1 MQDERKRATVLFRL
15 AASLSLL
22 IGAVS
27 NASGERLPI
36 KAYTIENG
44 LVHNRV
50 KRIVQDSR
58 GFLWFCTGGG
68 LSRFDGSQF
77 VTYSVDDGLPA
88 PSLNDIVEAG
98 DGVYWVATNSVGVVR
113 FDLTSGN
120 SSPPAP
126 NRSRFALYSVSSE
139 PVTNRVNVL
148 FRDGSGMLWAGTDGG
163 LFRLDER
170 AGAKTFEPVSLGIT
184 SHPDIQVQVWALSS
198 DPAGDLWIGTKF
210 GLLRRKPDGRLT
222 HYAIAPSS
230 NDDNVTAVIVDARGN
245 LWLGHRTGL
254 ITFNPASASTEDH
267 QPTVAR
273 ALPADAR
280 RYTTA
285 DGMDSDNVLA
295 VFQSADR
302 RLWIRTFGRS
312 LTEFDGRRFR
322 SYAVG
327 DHVGEIVGALTED
340 REGNLWLGSRAMGA
354 LKILRQGWSTYDEA
368 DGLGESVASVFE
380 NRDGELYINSSGW
393 RISRFDGQRFTTVR
407 PAFPATLTTSGW
419 RTVTGMLVD
428 HTGQWWFATREG
440 LYRFG
445 KVARFEQLAG
455 AQPIAIYRARDGLVD
470 DDVTRLFEDSRGD
483 IWIASWVPAR
493 EVLVRWDRATGT
505 FHRYGE
511 KDGLR
516 PFVTGLS
523 FAEDTSG
530 NVWIGFREGG
540 LARYRNGRFTI
551 ITAAAGVGTGS
562 VNGLYADQTGRV
574 WAAVNGRGVWRID
587 DPSADPPRVA
597 RYTKAEGLTT
607 DSVLSLTGD
616 LRGRIYITGPRGIDR
631 LEPASGRIT
640 HYSTADGLAGGEFTS
655 ATHDRS
661 GALWFCTTSGLSRLT
676 PTGEERVWPPPIRIG
691 ALRVAGIAQP
701 LSPLGEAQM
710 SPLRLKPS
718 QNNIQIDFFALAFRA
733 GETLRYQYRLE
744 GASADWSAPAAPR
757 SVDFASLS
765 PGTYRFL
772 VRAVTTAGIES
783 PSPATVT
790 FEILPPIWQRWWFLT
805 ITATIGAAA
814 VVAFT
819 RSRYRRV
826 ATLRESE
833 ERFRTLAETASD
845 AIITIDDAGR
855 IVLVNHAVEKVFGY
869 GREELLGAE
878 LTMLMPASVRPRHQ
892 EGFAR
897 YQRTG
902 ERTIGWETIAVPGR
916 HKRGHEIPL
925 EISFGE
931 FIRNNRR
938 FFTGI
943 ARDVTERK
951 RAEEALRRNR
961 EERLAELERVRKR
974 IATDLHDDVGSSLTR
989 ISLLSEVV
997 RRQVREADGSVVD
1010 ALSSIAALSREL
1022 VDSMSDI
1029 VWAINPSKDH
1039 LSDLAQRMR
1048 HFVSDLCTAREIQ
1061 LRFRTPPPE
1070 CDIAVG
1076 ANVRREVFLLF
1087 KEAVNNLVRHS
1098 RCSEAEL
1105 EFSINPGGLVL
1116 RVSDNGH
1123 GFNLAAASDGHG
1135 LRSMRERTEALG
1147 GTLEV
1152 VSQPG
1157 RGTLLVFTILLADR
1171 VGTPADQA
1179 PATDTETAPYIN
1191 MR

>member
-1 MQDERKRATVLFRL
+1 MQGGERIRPREMFRL
-15 AASLSLL
+15 AASVCLL
-22 IGAVS
+22 IAAAS

-44 LVHNRV
+44 LAHNRV

-77 VTYSVDDGLPA
+77 VTYSVDDGLPG
-88 PSLNDIVEAG
+88 PSLNDIVETS

-113 FDLTSGN
+113 FDLTSAN
-120 SSPPAP
+120 SSPSAGP
-126 NRSRFALYSVSSE
+126 RFALYSVSSE

-148 FRDGSGMLWAGTDGG
+148 FKDRSGMLWAGTDGG

-170 AGAKTFEPVSLGIT
+170 AGAKAFEPVSLGIPQ
-184 SHPDIQVQVWALSS
+184 HPDIQVQVWALAS
-198 DPAGDLWIGTKF
+198 DRAGDLWIGTKF

-222 HYAIAPSS
+222 HYAIDPSS
-230 NDDNVTAVIVDARGN
+230 NDDNVAAAMVDTSGS
-245 LWLGHRTGL
+245 LWVGHRTGL
-254 ITFNPASASTEDH
+254 ITFNPESASAQGD

-285 DGMDSDNVLA
+285 DGLDSNTVLA
-295 VFQSADR
+295 LYQSADR
-302 RLWIRTFGRS
+302 RLWIRTFGPS
-312 LTEFDGRRFR
+312 LTEFDGRQFR
-322 SYAVG
+322 AYAVG
-327 DHVGEIVGALTED
+327 DRVGEIIGALTED

-354 LKILRQGWSTYDEA
+354 LKILRHGWSTYDQV
-368 DGLGESVASVFE
+368 DGLGESVGSVFQ
-380 NRDGELYINSSGW
+380 NRAGDLYVNSSQW
-393 RISRFDGQRFTTVR
+393 RVSRFDGQRFTTVT
-407 PAFPATLTTSGW
+407 PAFPATLTSSGW
-419 RTVTGMLVD
+419 RTVSGMLVD

-445 KVARFEQLAG
+445 RVDRFEHLAG
-455 AQPIAIYRARDGLVD
+455 AQPLAVYQAHDGLVD

-493 EVLVRWDRATGT
+493 EVLVRWDRATAT

-511 KDGLR
+511 KEGLR

-523 FAEDTSG
+523 FAEDAAG
-530 NVWIGFREGG
+530 NVWAGFREGG
-540 LARYRNGRFTI
+540 LARYRNGRFTMV
-551 ITAAAGVGTGS
+551 AAADGVGTGS
-562 VNGLYADQTGRV
+562 VNGIYADPTGRV
-574 WAAVNGRGVWRID
+574 WVAVNGRGVWRID
-587 DPSADPPRVA
+587 DPSADRPRIA
-597 RYTKAEGLTT
+597 RYTKVEGLTT
-607 DSVLSLTGD
+607 DSVLALTGD
-616 LRGRIYITGPRGIDR
+616 LTGRIYITGPRGIDR
-631 LEPASGRIT
+631 LDPVSGRVK
-640 HYSTADGLAGGEFTS
+640 HYSTADGFAGGEFTG
-655 ATHDRS
+655 ATHDRT
-661 GALWFCTTSGLSRLT
+661 GALWFCTTAGLSRLT
-676 PTGEERVWPPPIRIG
+676 QAGEERAWPPPIRIG
-691 ALRVAGIAQP
+691 GLRVAGIAQP
-701 LSPLGEAQM
+701 VSPLGEAQV
-710 SPLRLKPS
+710 SPLRLKPD

-744 GASADWSAPAAPR
+744 GASVDWSAPAARR

-765 PGTYRFL
+765 PGAYRFL
-772 VRAVTTAGIES
+772 VRAVTTEGTES
-783 PSPATVT
+783 PAPAAVT
-790 FEILPPIWQRWWFLT
+790 FEILPPVWRRWWFLAMA
-805 ITATIGAAA
+805 ATIGASA

-819 RSRYRRV
+819 RSRSRRV
-826 ATLRESE
+826 AALRESE
-833 ERFRTLAETASD
+833 DRFRTLAETASD
-845 AIITIDDAGR
+845 AIITIDDTGR

-869 GREELLGAE
+869 RREELLGAE
-878 LTMLMPASVRPRHQ
+878 LTMLMPASFRARH
-892 EGFAR
+892 EAGFAR

-902 ERTIGWETIAVPGR
+902 QRNIAWETIAVQGR
-916 HKRGHEIPL
+916 HQRGHEIPL

-931 FIRNNRR
+931 FTRNNRR

-943 ARDVTERK
+943 ARDVTERQ
-951 RAEEALRRNR
+951 RAEEALRRSR

-997 RRQVREADGSVVD
+997 QRQVRQADASLVD
-1010 ALSSIAALSREL
+1010 PLSSIAGLSREL

-1039 LSDLAQRMR
+1039 LTDLAQRMR

-1061 LRFRTPPPE
+1061 FRFRTPPPE
-1070 CDIAVG
+1070 CDIAIG

-1105 EFSINPGGLVL
+1105 EFSVTPEGLVL
-1116 RVSDNGH
+1116 RVSDNGR
-1123 GFNLAAASDGHG
+1123 GFEVAAGGDGHG
-1135 LRSMRERTEALG
+1135 LRSMRERTEALSG
-1147 GTLEV
+1147 NLEV
-1152 VSQPG
+1152 VSQQG
-1157 RGTLLVFTILLADR
+1157 RGTRLVFTIPLADR
-1171 VGTPADQA
+1171 VAA
-1179 PATDTETAPYIN
+1179 PAAPAPRTETETAPYMN